1 VSHASG
7 LWNDAKA
14 YSGGG
19 EPGWIVGQKYPSHQ
33 ILPGRYRTS
42 GIGALI
48 PGVSEGKALSS
59 VKGKEPE
66 SAEHRLPSEPAP
78 DHPPSAI
85 GNSKVRRW
93 LSSHE
98 VQRHRYVADIGDF
111 EH

>member
-19 EPGWIVGQKYPSHQ
+19 EPGWIVGQNYSTNQ
-33 ILPGRYRTS
+33 ILPGRYWTS
-42 GIGALI
+42 VIGALI
-48 PGVSEGKALSS
+48 PNLSEGKALSG

-85 GNSKVRRW
+85 GNSKVCHRFA
-93 LSSHE
+93 SHE
-98 VQRHRYVADIGDF
+98 VQRH
-111 EH
+111 